1 MGYSRGE
8 FRPRARH
15 DACRDGS
22 IGPEFVLGYTAAT
35 LGGGEATT
43 MIFDPIYIFVVLL
56 PTLAIT
62 GWAAWRVR
70 ATYAKWA
77 KVDSGINL
85 NAFDFA
91 RRLLDRQGLTDVR
104 IEPTPGQLTDH
115 YDPRGKVLRVS
126 QQVADAN
133 ALTTSGLAVAAPD
146 RLSVAAAAVIAH
158 EVGHAVQD
166 HNGEPAM
173 KLRQAIV
180 PAAQFGSGIAPWLVI
195 AGVWFQITGLA
206 LVGLIGF
213 AAAVIFTFA
222 TLPVEIGASGKALAF
237 VNTLGLSGERQD
249 GARDVLKAAAWTYV
263 AGALTA
269 LLTFLYYAWLVFGRR
284 D

>member
-1 MGYSRGE
+1 
-8 FRPRARH
+8 
-15 DACRDGS
+15 
-22 IGPEFVLGYTAAT
+22 
-35 LGGGEATT
+35 
-43 MIFDPIYIFVVLL
+43 MIFDPLYIFVVLV

-62 GWAAWRVR
+62 GWAALRVR
-70 ATYAKWA
+70 STYAKWA

-85 NAFDFA
+85 EPFDFA
-91 RRLLDRQGLTDVR
+91 RQLLDRQGLTGVR

-126 QQVADAN
+126 SSVAGRPELGSFDPDRKELGLPA
-133 ALTTSGLAVAAPD
+133 ASG

-158 EVGHAVQD
+158 EVGHALQD
-166 HNGEPAM
+166 ASGDPAM
-173 KLRQAIV
+173 KFRQAIV

-195 AGVWFQITGLA
+195 GGVWFQLFGLA
-206 LVGLIGF
+206 LVGLIAFG
-213 AAAVIFTFA
+213 AAVVFTFA

-237 VNTLGLSGERQD
+237 VNGLGMTSERQD
-249 GARDVLKAAAWTYV
+249 GARSVLKAAAWTYV

-269 LLTFLYYAWLVFGRR
+269 LLTFLYYAWLIFGRR

>member
-1 MGYSRGE
+1 
-8 FRPRARH
+8 
-15 DACRDGS
+15 
-22 IGPEFVLGYTAAT
+22 
-35 LGGGEATT
+35 
-43 MIFDPIYIFVVLL
+43 MIFDPIYIIFVLL
-56 PTLAIT
+56 PTIAIT

-85 NAFDFA
+85 SAFDFA
-91 RRLLDRQGLTDVR
+91 RQLLDRQGLRDVR

-126 QQVADAN
+126 SQVADAA
-133 ALTTSGLAVAAPD
+133 ALATQGITTTQQ

-158 EVGHAVQD
+158 EVGHALQD
-166 HNGEPAM
+166 AKGEPAM
-173 KLRQAIV
+173 KLRQLIV
-180 PAAQFGSGIAPWLVI
+180 PAAQFGSGIAPWLII
-195 AGVWFQITGLA
+195 AGVWLNAMGLA

-213 AAAVIFTFA
+213 AGAVLFTFA

-237 VNTLGLSGERQD
+237 VDGLGMSGERHR

>member
-1 MGYSRGE
+1 MEVGN
-8 FRPRARH
+8 
-15 DACRDGS
+15 
-22 IGPEFVLGYTAAT
+22 
-35 LGGGEATT
+35 TT
-43 MIFDPIYIFVVLL
+43 MIFDPLYIFFVLI

-70 ATYAKWA
+70 ATYSKWS

-91 RRLLDRQGLTDVR
+91 RQLLDRQGLRDVK

-126 QQVADAN
+126 TQVADAR
-133 ALTTSGLAVAAPD
+133 ALETAGISTTQQ

-158 EVGHAVQD
+158 EVGHALQD
-166 HNGEPAM
+166 AKGESAM
-173 KLRQAIV
+173 KLRQLIV
-180 PAAQFGSGIAPWLVI
+180 PAAQFGSGVAPWLII
-195 AGVWFQITGLA
+195 AGVWLQVFGLA
-206 LVGLIGF
+206 VIGLIGF
-213 AAAVIFTFA
+213 AGAVLFTFA

-237 VNTLGLSGERQD
+237 VNALGMTGERHD
-249 GARDVLKAAAWTYV
+249 GARAVLKAAAWTYV

>member
-1 MGYSRGE
+1 
-8 FRPRARH
+8 
-15 DACRDGS
+15 
-22 IGPEFVLGYTAAT
+22 
-35 LGGGEATT
+35 

-62 GWAAWRVR
+62 GWAMWRVKS
-70 ATYAKWA
+70 TYGKWS

-85 NAFDFA
+85 DAFDFA
-91 RRLLDRQGLTDVR
+91 RRLLDRQGLQEVR

-126 QQVADAN
+126 TSVADAS
-133 ALTTSGLAVAAPD
+133 ALSTAGVTSSGP

-158 EVGHAVQD
+158 EVGHALQD
-166 HNGEPAM
+166 HAGEPAM

-180 PAAQFGSGIAPWLVI
+180 PAAQFGSSIAPWLII
-195 AGVWFQITGLA
+195 AGFWFQLTGLA
-206 LVGLIGF
+206 VIGLIGF
-213 AAAVIFTFA
+213 GAAVLFTFA

-237 VNTLGLSGERQD
+237 VNGLGMVGDKQT

-269 LLTFLYYAWLVFGRR
+269 LLTFLYYVWLIFGRR

>member
-1 MGYSRGE
+1 
-8 FRPRARH
+8 
-15 DACRDGS
+15 
-22 IGPEFVLGYTAAT
+22 
-35 LGGGEATT
+35 
-43 MIFDPIYIFVVLL
+43 MIFDPIYIVAVLL

-70 ATYAKWA
+70 STYSKWS
-77 KVDSGINL
+77 KVDSGINVD
-85 NAFDFA
+85 AFDFA
-91 RRLLDRQGLTDVR
+91 RRLLDRQGLTDVK
-104 IEPTPGQLTDH
+104 IEPTPGKLTDY

-126 QQVADAN
+126 TQVADAS
-133 ALTTSGLAVAAPD
+133 ALTTAGVVTSSP

-158 EVGHAVQD
+158 EVGHALQD
-166 HNGEPAM
+166 HAGEPAM

-180 PAAQFGSGIAPWLVI
+180 PAAQFGSGIAPWLI
-195 AGVWFQITGLA
+195 IGGYWLNFMGLA
-206 LVGLIGF
+206 LIGLIGF
-213 AAAVIFTFA
+213 GAAVLFTFA

-237 VNTLGLSGERQD
+237 VNGSGMAGERQD
-249 GARDVLKAAAWTYV
+249 GARAVLKAAAWTYV

>member
-1 MGYSRGE
+1 
-8 FRPRARH
+8 
-15 DACRDGS
+15 
-22 IGPEFVLGYTAAT
+22 
-35 LGGGEATT
+35 
-43 MIFDPIYIFVVLL
+43 MIFDPIYIVAVLL

-126 QQVADAN
+126 TQVADARSLET
-133 ALTTSGLAVAAPD
+133 AGISTTST

-166 HNGEPAM
+166 HAGDPAM
-173 KLRQAIV
+173 KLRMAIV
-180 PAAQFGSGIAPWLVI
+180 PAAQFGSGIAPWLI
-195 AGVWFQITGLA
+195 IGGVWLNVTGLA

-213 AAAVIFTFA
+213 AAAVLFTFA

-249 GARDVLKAAAWTYV
+249 GARAVLKAAAWTYV

-269 LLTFLYYAWLVFGRR
+269 LLTFLYYAWLVLGRR

>member
-1 MGYSRGE
+1 M
-8 FRPRARH
+8 F
-15 DACRDGS
+15 
-22 IGPEFVLGYTAAT
+22 
-35 LGGGEATT
+35 
-43 MIFDPIYIFVVLL
+43 FDPIYIFVVLL

-62 GWAAWRVR
+62 GWAMWRVR
-70 ATYAKWA
+70 STYGKWA

-85 NAFDFA
+85 DAFDFA
-91 RRLLDRQGLTDVR
+91 RRLLDRQGLAHVR

-115 YDPRGKVLRVS
+115 YDPRGKILRVS
-126 QQVADAN
+126 TQVADAS
-133 ALTTSGLAVAAPD
+133 ALETAGIRTAAP

-158 EVGHAVQD
+158 EVGHALQD
-166 HNGEPAM
+166 HQREPAM
-173 KLRQAIV
+173 ALRQAIV

-195 AGVWFQITGLA
+195 AGVFLNITGLA
-206 LVGLIGF
+206 IVGLIGF
-213 AAAVIFTFA
+213 GAAVLFTFA

-237 VNTLGLSGERQD
+237 VNGLGLVGERQQ

-269 LLTFLYYAWLVFGRR
+269 LLTFLYYAWLIFGRR